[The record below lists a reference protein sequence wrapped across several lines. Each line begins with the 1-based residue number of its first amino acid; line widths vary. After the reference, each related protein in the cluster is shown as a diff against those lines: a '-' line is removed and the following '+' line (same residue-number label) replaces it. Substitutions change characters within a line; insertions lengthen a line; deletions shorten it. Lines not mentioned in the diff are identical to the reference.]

1 MNREDEHED
10 EHDDL
15 GVFVLDDHCEEIE
28 QVLRSLFCCV
38 LFSIFISGFIWLGV
52 YLINR

>member
-1 MNREDEHED
+1 MNKED

-15 GVFVLDDHCEEIE
+15 GVFVLNDHCEEIE

-38 LFSIFISGFIWLGV
+38 PVSILVSGFIWLGV
-52 YLINR
+52 YLANKQSN